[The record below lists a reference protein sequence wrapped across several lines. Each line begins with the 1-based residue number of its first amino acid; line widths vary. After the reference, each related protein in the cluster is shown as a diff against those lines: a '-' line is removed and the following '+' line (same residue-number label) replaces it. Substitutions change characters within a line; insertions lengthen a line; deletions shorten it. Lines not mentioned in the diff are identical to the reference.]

1 VVIVACGDKADH
13 VMRCGQHSAPIDVA
27 IALEHMALQAVRE
40 GLATCWIGSF
50 FADQV
55 RQLLGIPEHIAIIE
69 VLPLGYPADQAGAKK
84 RVSMAEIACYDR
96 WGF

>member
-1 VVIVACGDKADH
+1 VAGA
-13 VMRCGQHSAPIDVA
+13 GGVA
-27 IALEHMALQAVRE
+27 QLEAIEGTERGEQEGPVALQAVRE

-69 VLPLGYPADQAGAKK
+69 VLPLGYPADQAGPKK